1 MSFEGVFIIM
11 KFIGLTGGIA
21 SGKTTV
27 RKMFEKLGAYTL
39 DADALSHKALYQ
51 EDVYQKLLEHFGD
64 DILNKNR
71 EVDRKKLGRIVIND
85 RKELKFLESVVHPRI
100 AEMRDAFIENVKKK
114 DKNAVIIYD
123 VPLLYEKKMENMF
136 DAVIVVY
143 VDRKTQI
150 KRIME
155 RDGVSFGGAEKR
167 LKLQIDI
174 EEKKKKA
181 QIIIDNRGTQ
191 NDTFNQAKNIW
202 DKIIKGG

>member
-1 MSFEGVFIIM
+1 M
-11 KFIGLTGGIA
+11 KFVGLTGGIA
-21 SGKTTV
+21 SGKTTA

-39 DADALSHKALYQ
+39 DADALSHKALCQ
-51 EDVYQKLLEHFGD
+51 EDVYQKLLKHFGS
-64 DILNKNR
+64 DILNKNI

-85 RKELKFLESVVHPRI
+85 RKELRFLESVVHPKI

-114 DKNAVIIYD
+114 DKDAVIIYD

-136 DAVIVVY
+136 DTIIVVY

-155 RDGVSFGGAEKR
+155 RNKISEEGAEKR
-167 LKLQIDI
+167 LKLQMDI

-181 QIIIDNRGTQ
+181 QIIIDNRGTLD
-191 NDTFNQAKNIW
+191 DTFKQVKNIW
-202 DKIIKGG
+202 DKTIKGG

>member
-1 MSFEGVFIIM
+1 MR
-11 KFIGLTGGIA
+11 FIGLTGGIA

-27 RKMFEKLGAYTL
+27 RKMFEELGAYTL
-39 DADALSHKALYQ
+39 DADELSHKTLYQ
-51 EDVYQKLLEHFGD
+51 KDVYQKLLKHFGS

-85 RKELKFLESVVHPRI
+85 RKELRFLESVVHPKI

-114 DKNAVIIYD
+114 DKDAVIIYD

-136 DAVIVVY
+136 DTIIVVY

-155 RDGVSFGGAEKR
+155 RNKISEEGAEKR
-167 LKLQIDI
+167 LKLQMDI

-181 QIIIDNRGTQ
+181 QIIIDNRGIQ
-191 NDTFNQAKNIW
+191 NDTFKQVKNIW
-202 DKIIKGG
+202 NKTIKGG

>member
-1 MSFEGVFIIM
+1 M
-11 KFIGLTGGIA
+11 KFVGLTGGIA
-21 SGKTTV
+21 SGKTTA
-27 RKMFEKLGAYTL
+27 RKMFEKLGADTL

-51 EDVYQKLLEHFGD
+51 EDVYRKLLKHFGS

-71 EVDRKKLGRIVIND
+71 EVDRKKLGRIVINN
-85 RKELKFLESVVHPRI
+85 RKELRFLESVVHPKI

-114 DKNAVIIYD
+114 DKDAVIIYD

-136 DAVIVVY
+136 DTIIVVY

-155 RDGVSFGGAEKR
+155 RNKISEEGAEKR
-167 LKLQIDI
+167 LKLQMDI

-181 QIIIDNRGTQ
+181 QIIIDNRGTL
-191 NDTFNQAKNIW
+191 NDTFKQVKNIW
-202 DKIIKGG
+202 DKTIKGG

>member
-1 MSFEGVFIIM
+1 M
-11 KFIGLTGGIA
+11 KFVGLTGGIA
-21 SGKTTV
+21 SGKTTA

-39 DADALSHKALYQ
+39 DADALSHKALCQ
-51 EDVYQKLLEHFGD
+51 EDVYQKLLKHFGS
-64 DILNKNR
+64 DILNKNI

-85 RKELKFLESVVHPRI
+85 RKELRFLESVVHPKI

-136 DAVIVVY
+136 DTIIVVY

-155 RDGVSFGGAEKR
+155 RNKISEEGAEKR
-167 LKLQIDI
+167 LKLQMDI

-181 QIIIDNRGTQ
+181 QIIIDNRGTLD
-191 NDTFNQAKNIW
+191 DTFKQVKNIW
-202 DKIIKGG
+202 DKTIKGG